1 MRIDVL
7 QSSGCAKCVREVAE
21 LRAAAQAVDPALQW
35 RELDILQAIDYAVEL
50 GVLKPPAVAIDG
62 ELAFTSLPSAQA
74 LTAAMRAR
82 RGARDGP

>member
-7 QSSGCAKCVREVAE
+7 QATGCAKCLPEISD
-21 LRAAAQAVDPALQW
+21 LRAAAWAVDPGVEW

-62 ELAFTSLPSAQA
+62 ELVFPSLPSPDA
-74 LTAAMRAR
+74 LAAAMRSR
-82 RGARDGP
+82 FGA